1 MAKTYVVFDE
11 SAFAQFVTDNP
22 KIKAMLMDVGK
33 NVAANAQASAQDA
46 QEGPGGRLSGYA
58 EAGFSVEFESR
69 GGSRPRVNIRSKADI
84 ETALAAHF
92 HTQRRDG
99 VGHLRAALYD
109 ETQRG

>member
-11 SAFAQFVTDNP
+11 GAFAQFIESNP
-22 KIKAMLMDVGK
+22 KIKALLMDVGK

-58 EAGFSVEFESR
+58 EAGFSVEFEAR
-69 GGSRPRVNIRSKADI
+69 GNRPRVNIRSKADI

-99 VGHLRAALYD
+99 EGHLRAALYD